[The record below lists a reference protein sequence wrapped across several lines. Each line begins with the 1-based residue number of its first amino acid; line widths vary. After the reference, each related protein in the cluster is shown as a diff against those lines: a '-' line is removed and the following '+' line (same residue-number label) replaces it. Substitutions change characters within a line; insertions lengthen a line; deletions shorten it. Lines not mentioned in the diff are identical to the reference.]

1 MSAATAKIRHVR
13 MTPRKMRAIANHVR
27 GMQAGKAVEFLT
39 FCRRRAARPILK
51 LIRSAIANADQKG
64 DVDVDNLKI
73 EKIEVDGGPTLKR
86 WMPRARGMATP
97 VLKRTS
103 HVRVVLEEV

>member
-1 MSAATAKIRHVR
+1 MSTTARLRHVR
-13 MTPRKMRAIANHVR
+13 MTPRKMRVVANQVR
-27 GMQAGKAVEFLT
+27 GMQAAKAVDFLT

-51 LIRSAIANADQKG
+51 LIRSALANADQKG
-64 DVDVDNLKI
+64 DVDVDNLQVKN
-73 EKIEVDGGPTLKR
+73 IEVDQGPTLKR

>member
-1 MSAATAKIRHVR
+1 MSAATAKQRHVR
-13 MTPRKMRAIANHVR
+13 MTPRKMRVVANQVR
-27 GMQAGKAVEFLT
+27 GMRAAKAVEFLT

-51 LIRSAIANADQKG
+51 LIRSALANADQKG
-64 DVDVDNLKI
+64 DVDVDNLQVKR
-73 EKIEVDGGPTLKR
+73 IEVDQGPTLKR

-103 HVRVVLEEV
+103 HVMVELEEV

>member
-1 MSAATAKIRHVR
+1 MSTTARLRHVR
-13 MTPRKMRAIANHVR
+13 MTPRKMRVVANQVR
-27 GMQAGKAVEFLT
+27 GMQAAKAVEFLT

-51 LIRSAIANADQKG
+51 LVRSALANADQKG
-64 DVDVDNLKI
+64 DVDVDNLQVK
-73 EKIEVDGGPTLKR
+73 KIEVDQGPTLKR